1 MSPWIEDT
9 RRTVAN
15 EVKGKTLASKAG
27 FGQNGME
34 AQYNK

>member
-15 EVKGKTLASKAG
+15 EVKGKTSKAD
-27 FGQNGME
+27 FGQNGRE